1 MSRKRIR
8 STEQLDREIY
18 RYRLRVKEVEHEF
31 DRSVDHLRHHF
42 PSMVIRSVLGRSKPV
57 SALGITGDVALRLL
71 ESEQMQDGL
80 LALIDKLSSRIGRLF
95 RRRSKEAPDSGEA
108 PPEPVA

>member
-1 MSRKRIR
+1 MSKKRLR
-8 STEQLDREIY
+8 TTEQLDREIY

-42 PSMVIRSVLGRSKPV
+42 PSMMIRSVLGRSKPV

-80 LALIDKLSSRIGRLF
+80 LALIDKLSARIGRLF
-95 RRRSKEAPDSGEA
+95 RRRSKETTDSGEVPPA
-108 PPEPVA
+108 PAA